1 MIVANHNNTM
11 IKSLNQLNKKL
22 NSQLGTMVG
31 LNVQILLRKNFN
43 NVQEK
48 MKQARDAQIQ
58 KQTALENLQVKT
70 TQFGGRGHTFQTSR
84 SDM

>member
-48 MKQARDAQIQ
+48 MKQARDAQI
-58 KQTALENLQVKT
+58 
-70 TQFGGRGHTFQTSR
+70 
-84 SDM
+84 

>member
-70 TQFGGRGHTFQTSR
+70 T
-84 SDM
+84 